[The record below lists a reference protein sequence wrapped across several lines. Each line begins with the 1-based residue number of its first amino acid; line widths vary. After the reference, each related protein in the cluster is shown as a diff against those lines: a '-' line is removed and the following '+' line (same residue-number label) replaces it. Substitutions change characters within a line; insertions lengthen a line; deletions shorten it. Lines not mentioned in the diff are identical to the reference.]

1 MTTYIGTATS
11 RVDGRAKV
19 TGAAKYASEFN
30 PAGLAHASVV
40 TSTIAKGRITRIDAS
55 EALSVEGVIDVL
67 THQHRPR
74 MASADS
80 AYKDDVAPEGSPFRP
95 LYDDRIWFSG
105 QPIALVVAEESEIAR
120 FAASL
125 VRVEYDKEAHVTDLR
140 RQRDTAFALE
150 APANPAENPFAPP
163 KPRGTAEHAF
173 AAAEVHHRGEYYV
186 PIEHHNPMELYA
198 STVIFEGDG
207 KLTIYDKTQGVQNV
221 QRYVCSALDM
231 EPGDVRVMSPFVGG
245 AFGSGLRPQYNVVLA
260 ALAACALKRSVRL
273 VLTRQ
278 QMYVLGY
285 RPAMIQQIEL
295 GANAGGTLDA
305 MTHEAI
311 TVTSQYEDF
320 HRQETGWSGLLYKRA
335 NAKHTHKLAR
345 LDLATPCDMRAPSAG
360 PGVYALECAMDEL
373 AVALKLDP
381 LELRLRCYSDRDQ
394 HTDRPY
400 SSKSLR
406 DCYRQ
411 GAEAFGWDRRNP
423 EPRSMRDGTEL
434 VGWGI
439 ATGVWEALQVPITVR
454 IGLTANG
461 HAEVSC
467 ATSDIGTGT
476 YTIMAQVAAD
486 MLGLPLDNVTIKLG
500 DSTLPQSPVE
510 GGSWIAA
517 SVSNGI
523 ATTVDAIR
531 RELLHLAKQMPNSP
545 LADATPDEVALADG
559 KLVSKG
565 DASRAVSI
573 ADAIR
578 HGAVDRIEQE
588 KSTTFVDDGSH
599 AHNTHSA
606 IFAEVKVDEQLGVI
620 RVTRVVSAVAAGRI
634 LNTKT
639 ARSQIMGGVV
649 WGIGMALH
657 EETLVDHNFGRIM
670 NANIA
675 EYHVPVNADVGDIEV
690 IFVDEPDDIV
700 NPLGIKGLGEIG
712 IVGVAAAIANA
723 IHHATGKRVRDL
735 PITLDK
741 LLQ

>member
-1 MTTYIGTATS
+1 MTTYTGTAAS

-19 TGAAKYASEFN
+19 TGAAKYAGEFN
-30 PAGLAHASVV
+30 TAGLAHASVV
-40 TSTIAKGRITRIDAS
+40 ACTVAKGRIAQIDAS
-55 EALSVEGVIDVL
+55 EALAVEGVIDVL
-67 THQHRPR
+67 THQNRPR

-80 AYKDDVAPEGSPFRP
+80 AYKDDVAPEGSPYRP

-105 QPIALVVAEESEIAR
+105 QPVALVVAEEPEIAR

-125 VRVEYDKEAHVTDLR
+125 VGVEYEEEEAHVTDTY
-140 RQRDTAFALE
+140 RQRGAAVGLE
-150 APANPAENPFAPP
+150 PGGDPFGPP
-163 KPRGTAEHAF
+163 KPRGAAEQAF
-173 AAAEVHHRGEYYV
+173 AAAEVRHRGEYYV

-198 STVIFEGDG
+198 STVIFEADG
-207 KLTIYDKTQGVQNV
+207 KLSVYDKTQGVQNV
-221 QRYVCSALDM
+221 QRYLCGVLEM
-231 EPGDVRVMSPFVGG
+231 EPDDVRVISPFVGG
-245 AFGSGLRPQYNVVLA
+245 AFGSGLRPQFNAVLA
-260 ALAACALKRSVRL
+260 ALAARALKRSVRL

-305 MTHEAI
+305 ITHEAV
-311 TVTSQYEDF
+311 TVTSQYEEF
-320 HRQETGWSGLLYKRA
+320 HRQETGWSGLLYKSA
-335 NAKHTHKLAR
+335 NAKYTHKLAR
-345 LDLATPCDMRAPSAG
+345 LDLATPCDMRAPSAA

-411 GAEAFGWDRRNP
+411 GAAAFGWDKRSP
-423 EPRSMRDGTEL
+423 EPRSMRDGADL
-434 VGWGI
+434 VGWGM
-439 ATGVWEALQVPITVR
+439 ATGVWEALQVPIAVR
-454 IGLTANG
+454 IVLTANG
-461 HAEVSC
+461 HAEISC

-486 MLGLPLDNVTIKLG
+486 TLGLPLDNVTIKLG

-523 ATTVDAIR
+523 VTTADAIR
-531 RELLHLAKQMPNSP
+531 QELLRMAQQMPNSP
-545 LADATPDEVALADG
+545 LADAALEEVTLADG
-559 KLVSKG
+559 KLASKR
-565 DASRAVSI
+565 DASRAVSV
-573 ADAIR
+573 ADAMR
-578 HGAVDRIEQE
+578 HGGVDRIEQE
-588 KSTTFVDDGSH
+588 KSTTFEDDGSH
-599 AHNTHSA
+599 ARNTHSA
-606 IFAEVKVDEQLGVI
+606 VFAEVKVDEELGVI

-639 ARSQIMGGVV
+639 ASSQILGGVV

-657 EETLVDHNFGRIM
+657 EETLVDHKFGRIM

-675 EYHVPVNADVGDIEV
+675 EYHVPVNADVHDVEV

-723 IHHATGKRVRDL
+723 VWHATGKRVRDL

-741 LLQ
+741 LQR

>member
-30 PAGLAHASVV
+30 SAGLAHASVV

-173 AAAEVHHRGEYYV
+173 AAADVRHRGEYYV
-186 PIEHHNPMELYA
+186 PIEHHNPMELFA
-198 STVIFEGDG
+198 STAIFEADG

-221 QRYVCSALDM
+221 QRYVCSVLDM

-434 VGWGI
+434 VGWGMAI
-439 ATGVWEALQVPITVR
+439 GVWEALQVPITVR

-559 KLVSKG
+559 KLMSKG